1 MRTQVWM
8 QFAGAL
14 LLMSLSSSM
23 PPSVAAQDQRGYA
36 SVHDA
41 ARIEEFARR
50 EADWRNGPIV
60 YQVIVDRFAP
70 PDDLAER
77 AHFYA
82 EPRRLRSWD
91 EEPTPGPFDDTIQVT
106 RHEVDFWGGNLQS
119 LDTKVGYL
127 HDLGIDVLYLNPIHD
142 AFTNHKYDA
151 RDYFEVSPEYGTRQ
165 DVIELADTLH
175 ARGMRIVL
183 DGVFNHMGRNSPHFQ
198 EALRDESSP
207 WRDWYYIGEQY
218 VHGYRAWVDIANL
231 PEVNLESPAVRERI
245 WGDPDSVVQGWL
257 RDGVD
262 GWRLDV
268 AFDIG
273 FKWLSELTTSA
284 HSAKSDSVIIAE
296 VWNYPEQWMPAVD
309 GVMNMTLRQM
319 MLDFIDGR
327 IAAPL
332 FGRQVERMVEDTGI
346 EPLLKSWVILDNH
359 DTSRIASMVPDVEKR
374 RLLQV
379 LFFTL
384 PGSPCIYYG
393 AELGM
398 EGVGDPGSRG
408 PMKWELATDEN
419 GEFTWMKK
427 LIAMRRDHRALR
439 IGDFRLLDS
448 SNLLAFMRHTDRIA
462 ESVYVVANPT
472 NRAVTEVLVIR
483 DSKLMSY
490 TTLQDQLSDKTIT
503 VVAGTLAV
511 EVPPRTA
518 MVLTPQVDQQTVNYT
533 PYKRVW

>member
-1 MRTQVWM
+1 MPHHR
-8 QFAGAL
+8 AL
-14 LLMSLSSSM
+14 AVLGITLALGLVNASPAKAEVES
-23 PPSVAAQDQRGYA
+23 PEYA
-36 SVHDA
+36 SVHDR
-41 ARIEEFARR
+41 AREQVFIDR
-50 EADWRNGPIV
+50 EADWRNGPII

-70 PDDLAER
+70 PDDLEER
-77 AHFYA
+77 ARFYEA
-82 EPRRLRSWD
+82 PRRLRAWD
-91 EEPTPGPFDDTIQVT
+91 EEPTPAPYDDTIQVT

-119 LDTKVGYL
+119 LASRVDYL
-127 HDLGIDVLYLNPIHD
+127 RDLGIDVLYLNPIHD

-151 RDYFEVSPEYGTRQ
+151 RDYFEVSPEYGTRA
-165 DVIELADTLH
+165 DVIALADTLH
-175 ARGMRIVL
+175 ADGMRLVL

-198 EALRDESSP
+198 EALANPDSP

-231 PEVNLESPAVRERI
+231 PEVNLENPAVRARI

-273 FKWLSELTTSA
+273 FVWLSELTQAA

-327 IAAPL
+327 IDPPL
-332 FGRQVERMVEDTGI
+332 FGRQVERMVSDTGI

-359 DTSRIASMVPDVEKR
+359 DTSRIASMVPDEPKR
-374 RLLQV
+374 RLLQA

-408 PMKWELATDEN
+408 TMKWDLATDEN
-419 GEFTWMKK
+419 EEFNWMRQ
-427 LIAMRRDHRALR
+427 LIALRQGHRALR
-439 IGDFRLLDS
+439 IGDFRLLDTS
-448 SNLLAFMRHTDRIA
+448 RVLAFMRHTDRIA
-462 ESVYVVANPT
+462 DSVYVIANPT
-472 NRAVTEVLVIR
+472 DRTLSEVMVVR

-490 TTLQDQLSDKTIT
+490 TVLRDELSDAEFR
-503 VVAGTLAV
+503 VVAGTLAI
-511 EVPPRTA
+511 EIPPQTIFI
-518 MVLTPQVDQQTVNYT
+518 LTPDVDQQTENYT
-533 PYKRVW
+533 PYKRVR